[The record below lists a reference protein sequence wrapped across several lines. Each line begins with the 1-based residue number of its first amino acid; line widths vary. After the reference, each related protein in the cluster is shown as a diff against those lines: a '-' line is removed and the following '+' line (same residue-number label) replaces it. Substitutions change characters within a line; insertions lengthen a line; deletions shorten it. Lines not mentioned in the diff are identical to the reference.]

1 MLYQRS
7 RWDDPPPPESF
18 VPCFVDAWNAVEL
31 PPPDAEVRVEVRFG
45 GSRGRRPRGPG

>member
-7 RWDDPPPPESF
+7 RWDDPPPPE
-18 VPCFVDAWNAVEL
+18 CFVDAWNAVEL